1 MAAKCVS
8 TNAGLWELFGLRTV
22 LRAEGPSP
30 SGSAPSQRA
39 LPGLPGLGVPGSGT
53 GTLSY
58 RVARHVGSGPRCR
71 ASSSLLLL
79 LGFLNDCPRR
89 SCVPLHTVV
98 YRPQCRLPPPCKRT
112 HAEITAGAD
121 AGDWAQNKPG
131 NAICAAAGVGKEM
144 SCNPRHRFIPSRA
157 WWFPSSFLQKL

>member
-8 TNAGLWELFGLRTV
+8 TNAGLWALFGLRTV
-22 LRAEGPSP
+22 LRAAGPSP

-53 GTLSY
+53 GTRSY

-71 ASSSLLLL
+71 ASSSPLLL

-98 YRPQCRLPPPCKRT
+98 YRPQCRLPPPASAPTLRSRQGQMLAIGLRTNLGTQSARPQGWAKR
-112 HAEITAGAD
+112 
-121 AGDWAQNKPG
+121 
-131 NAICAAAGVGKEM
+131 
-144 SCNPRHRFIPSRA
+144 
-157 WWFPSSFLQKL
+157 